1 MKQNLKYL
9 LKTWQLYALLIPGV
23 LYLICFKYLPMAG
36 LVIAFKDI
44 DFSMDI
50 LHAPWVGLKNF
61 QFLFSTTDAWVIT
74 RNTIAYN
81 FTFIILGVI
90 FGVAT
95 AIGLNELKNRVLSR
109 VYQGIMFLPYFL
121 SMVVVGYFAY
131 AFLGQQFGFINNS
144 VLKPLGLESVSFYTT
159 PKFWVY
165 FLPFV
170 HIWKGLGYSSVIY
183 LSAIIGID
191 PELYEAAIMD
201 GASKWKQITN
211 ITLPLLKPIVIV
223 LVIMGLG
230 RIFNSD
236 FGLFYSVP
244 MDQGPL
250 YPVTN
255 VVDTYVYRSLR
266 TLGDYGMS
274 SAAAF
279 YQSIVGFITVLLSNY
294 VVRKID
300 PDSAMF

>member
-1 MKQNLKYL
+1 
-9 LKTWQLYALLIPGV
+9 
-23 LYLICFKYLPMAG
+23 MAG

-44 DFSMDI
+44 DFTMDI

-61 QFLFSTTDAWVIT
+61 RFLFSTTDAWVIT
-74 RNTIAYN
+74 RNTLAYN
-81 FTFIILGVI
+81 LTFILLGVV

-95 AIGLNELKNRVLSR
+95 AIGLNELKNRIFSR
-109 VYQGIMFLPYFL
+109 IYQGVMFLPYFL

-144 VLKPLGLESVSFYTT
+144 ILKPLGLDTINFYSTQ
-159 PKFWVY
+159 KFWVY
-165 FLPFV
+165 FLPLV
-170 HIWKGLGYSSVIY
+170 HIWKGLGYSSVVY

-201 GASKWKQITN
+201 GATKWKQMIHIT
-211 ITLPLLKPIVIV
+211 IPLLKPVIIV

-244 MDQGPL
+244 MDQGAL

-255 VVDTYVYRSLR
+255 VIDTYVYRALR

-279 YQSIVGFITVLLSNY
+279 YQSIVGFITVLCSNY
-294 VVRKID
+294 VVKKID